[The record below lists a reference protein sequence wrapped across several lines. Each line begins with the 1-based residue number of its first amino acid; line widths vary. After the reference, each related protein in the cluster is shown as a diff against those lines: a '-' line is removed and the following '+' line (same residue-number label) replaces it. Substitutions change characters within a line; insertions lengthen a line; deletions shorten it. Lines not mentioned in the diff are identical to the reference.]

1 MTSAAPPAA
10 AARPPL
16 GVRLRSRVLAI
27 RPKDTKFATLGFPP
41 GAPGPTAALEG
52 HAASFAYGYN
62 AALAAV
68 DVADLEEPL
77 GGTSDAER
85 GFAYEGSGMA
95 LALLD
100 LMTPGSSDRLGAL
113 LRGHGEPYV
122 HTINA
127 GAGWALARLRL
138 RPRNRL
144 PALDPF
150 LRWLAIDGYGFHEG
164 LFRAKR
170 FVTGR
175 TEPRR
180 LRGYERRAFDQG
192 LGRSLWFVD
201 CADPDLIARTIGGFP
216 QGRRA
221 DLWSGIG
228 VAATY
233 SVAVETGELERLREL
248 ADGFGPDVRLGSALG
263 AVIRHRAGN
272 VVPHTH
278 TATELFCGH
287 TVDEVAEAA
296 EEMRAGLAPDRT
308 GESYELWRTRLR
320 DWLGAPVPAGP

>member
-1 MTSAAPPAA
+1 M
-10 AARPPL
+10 
-16 GVRLRSRVLAI
+16 RLRSRVLAI

-52 HAASFAYGYN
+52 HAASFAFGYN

-68 DVADLEEPL
+68 DVADLAEPL
-77 GGTSDAER
+77 GGTAPAER

-150 LRWLAIDGYGFHEG
+150 LRWLALDGYGFHEG
-164 LFRAKR
+164 LFRAPR
-170 FVTGR
+170 FVSERAT
-175 TEPRR
+175 PRR
-180 LRGYERRAFDQG
+180 LSGYERRAFDQG

-201 CADPDLIARTIGGFP
+201 CADPERIARTIGGFP
-216 QGRRA
+216 TERRA

-233 SVAVETGELERLREL
+233 SVAVEAGELERLWEL
-248 ADGFGPDVRLGSALG
+248 AGDFRPDVRLGSALG

-278 TATELFCGH
+278 TATELFCGQ

-296 EEMRAGLAPDRT
+296 EQERAGLVADRT
-308 GESYELWRTRLR
+308 GESYELWRTRVR
-320 DWLGAPVPAGP
+320 DRLGAGVPTSP